1 MHPNP
6 YEELQA
12 EQQRLRQEVNT
23 LKNQVNMLFSWF
35 VERDA
40 LDNDAQRRKQPGH
53 PRRGEVPKRAQWL
66 LSQLPERFTVDDL
79 IALSEETGLDALRA
93 YQDLQLLIAAGR
105 VEQAGEV
112 FTKTGRA
119 ER

>member
-23 LKNQVNMLFSWF
+23 LKNQVNTLFAWF

-40 LDNDAQRRKQPGH
+40 LDDTQRRKQLG
-53 PRRGEVPKRAQWL
+53 RLGREAVPKRAQWL

-79 IALSEETGLDALRA
+79 IVLSEETGLDALRA
-93 YQDLQLLIAAGR
+93 YQDLQLLIAAGH